1 MIVGQNGSVVRLLIW
16 QWRSVALFTVVGTI
30 VTALHEFEILRFK
43 LPALP
48 LAVVG
53 GALGIFVSFR
63 TNNAYSRWWEGR
75 QLWGRLINSSRHFTL
90 QVLSYLRAIEGV
102 DIAAAQREIILRHA
116 AYVHTLRAHL
126 RKENVLADE
135 HVVRLISEADRKKLA
150 SEKNIPYA
158 ILHEQFAQLEDLS
171 TRGACDAIRL
181 QGFDRLIND
190 FLEVQGACERIKN
203 TPMPRSYGFIG
214 ERLIWAYAG
223 LFPFAIW
230 DEMSWLTIP
239 ANVLVCIAFSLIGE
253 VGRVLEDPFNM
264 FYNTVPISAL
274 STTIEINLRQRLG
287 DTELP
292 EDPKPVLPAGVLF

>member
-1 MIVGQNGSVVRLLIW
+1 MIVGDNSSVYRLLIW
-16 QWRSVALFTVVGTI
+16 QWRSVVLFTVVGTI
-30 VTALHEFEILRFK
+30 VTALHEFDVIRFK

-48 LAVVG
+48 LGVVG

-63 TNNAYSRWWEGR
+63 TNNAYARWWEGR
-75 QLWGRLINSSRHFTL
+75 QHWGKLINSSRHFAS
-90 QVLSYLRAIEGV
+90 QVLNYLQPIDGV
-102 DIAAAQREIILRHA
+102 DLGAVKREIVLRHV

-126 RKENVLADE
+126 RKQDILADE
-135 HVVRLISEADRKKLA
+135 HVARLISDDARKALA
-150 SEKNIPYA
+150 REKNIPYA

-171 TRGACDAIRL
+171 TRGAIDPYRL

-190 FLEVQGACERIKN
+190 FLDVQGACERIKN
-203 TPMPRSYGFIG
+203 TPMPKSYGFIG
-214 ERLIWAYAG
+214 ERLIWAYAC

-230 DEMSWLTIP
+230 DDMGWLTIP
-239 ANVLVCIAFSLIGE
+239 SNVLVCIAFTLIGE

-264 FYNTVPISAL
+264 FFNTLPISAL

-292 EDPKPVLPAGVLF
+292 EDPKPVPPGVLY

>member
-1 MIVGQNGSVVRLLIW
+1 MIVGENGSVVRLLIW
-16 QWRSVALFTVVGTI
+16 QWRSVALFTALGTL
-30 VTALHEFEILRFK
+30 VTTLHELEVLRFR

-48 LAVVG
+48 LGVVG

-75 QLWGRLINSSRHFTL
+75 QHWGKLINSSRHFAL
-90 QVLSYLRAIEGV
+90 QALSYIHAIDGLDV
-102 DIAAAQREIILRHA
+102 VAVRREIVLRHV
-116 AYVHTLRAHL
+116 AYVHALRAHL

-135 HVVRLISEADRKKLA
+135 HVTRLLSEEDRKALA
-150 SEKNIPYA
+150 GEKNVPYA
-158 ILHEQFAQLEDLS
+158 ILRNQFAQLEDLS
-171 TRGACDAIRL
+171 TRGSFDSFRL

-190 FLEVQGACERIKN
+190 FLDVQGACERIKN
-203 TPMPRSYGFIG
+203 TPMPRSYGFIA
-214 ERLIWAYAG
+214 ERLIWAYAC

-239 ANVLVCIAFSLIGE
+239 ATVLVCIAFSLIGE

-292 EDPKPVLPAGVLF
+292 EDPKPVPPGVLF

>member
-1 MIVGQNGSVVRLLIW
+1 MIVGENGSVVRLLLW

-30 VTALHEFEILRFK
+30 VTTLHEFEVLRFR
-43 LPALP
+43 LPTLP
-48 LAVVG
+48 LGVVG

-63 TNNAYSRWWEGR
+63 TNNAYARWWEGR
-75 QLWGRLINSSRHFTL
+75 QHWGKLINSSRHFTL

-102 DIAAAQREIILRHA
+102 DLPAVQREILLRHV

-126 RKENVLADE
+126 RKQDILADD
-135 HVVRLISEADRKKLA
+135 HVVRLVSEADRNKLA
-150 SEKNIPYA
+150 REKNIPYA

-171 TRGACDAIRL
+171 TRGVIDIYRL
-181 QGFDRLIND
+181 QGFDRMIND
-190 FLEVQGACERIKN
+190 FLDVQGACERIKN

-214 ERLIWAYAG
+214 ERLIWAYSG

-239 ANVLVCIAFSLIGE
+239 ANVLVCLAFTLIGE
-253 VGRVLEDPFNM
+253 VGRVLEDPFDM
-264 FYNTVPISAL
+264 FYNTLPISAL
-274 STTIEINLRQRLG
+274 STTIEINVRQRLG

-292 EDPKPVLPAGVLF
+292 EDPKPVTPGVLF